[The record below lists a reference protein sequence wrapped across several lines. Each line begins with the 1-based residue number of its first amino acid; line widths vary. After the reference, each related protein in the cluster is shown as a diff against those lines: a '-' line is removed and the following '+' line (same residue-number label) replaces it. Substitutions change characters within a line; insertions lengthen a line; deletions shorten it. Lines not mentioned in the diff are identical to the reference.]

1 MMLLAPLLKG
11 NFMKSNFSYK
21 NIVKNFIRPWRNPKM
36 ELDNKP
42 LSLLVL
48 LKKGGRT
55 TLKKIGG
62 QISLLI
68 NSLWKWNRGSKFS
81 TVIQKMHIPSYQLS
95 SKQTPIL
102 RYLYLQFNETPCHEP
117 NRFSDRSSGIIP
129 KSMVYTNTKTLCI
142 SRNHLYWVR

>member
-1 MMLLAPLLKG
+1 MFSLANQNQEQSLPNLVRQTQLMMLLAPLLKG

-68 NSLWKWNRGSKFS
+68 NSL
-81 TVIQKMHIPSYQLS
+81 
-95 SKQTPIL
+95 
-102 RYLYLQFNETPCHEP
+102 
-117 NRFSDRSSGIIP
+117 
-129 KSMVYTNTKTLCI
+129 
-142 SRNHLYWVR
+142 